1 LRGKKRGGILERNPN
16 HLKETPVK
24 KYIVELTVEQ
34 REELSHMISTGKA
47 AAREL
52 THARI
57 LLKAD
62 QGPHG
67 PGYSDTEI
75 QEALDISVGTVGRVR
90 KRCAQ
95 AGVQEAILPQKAQRE
110 RRRLLD
116 GKQEAYLIA
125 LVCSPSPQGSAR
137 WTLRLLATQLVE
149 LGYVETV
156 SHETVRQVLLVNELK
171 PWIKKQWC
179 IPTPPDAD
187 FVYHMEDVLHVYT
200 RPYDGKR
207 PQVCMDEIN
216 TQLLAET
223 RDPLPMEPGKPV
235 RQDYEYERQGVCN
248 IFLACEPLSG
258 KRYTMVAAQR
268 TKQEWA
274 EFIRQL
280 ADDHYPTAEKIVLV
294 MDNLNT
300 HTLAALYEVFP
311 VAEARRLCQRF
322 EVHYTPKHA
331 SWLNM
336 AEIELSA
343 LDRQC
348 LSQRLA
354 SLEIAQQQV
363 AAWTRRR
370 NQQQVTIQW
379 RFTADDASIKLKHL
393 YPSIPD

>member
-1 LRGKKRGGILERNPN
+1 
-16 HLKETPVK
+16 
-24 KYIVELTVEQ
+24 
-34 REELSHMISTGKA
+34 MIKSGKA
-47 AAREL
+47 ATREL

-62 QGPHG
+62 TSQEGPIW
-67 PGYSDTEI
+67 SDGRI
-75 QEALDISVGTVGRVR
+75 AEALEISPSTVARVR
-90 KRCAQ
+90 MRCAT
-95 AGVQEAILPQKAQRE
+95 ASVQEAILPAKASCVR
-110 RRRLLD
+110 RRRLD
-116 GKQEAYLIA
+116 GSQEAYLIA
-125 LVCSPSPQGSAR
+125 LACSAPPEGAAR
-137 WTLRLLATQLVE
+137 WTLRLLASTLVE
-149 LGYVETV
+149 LGYVEGI
-156 SHETVRQVLLVNELK
+156 SHETVRQVLLANAIK

-179 IPTPPDAD
+179 IPTQADAE
-187 FVYHMEDVLHVYT
+187 FVYHMEDVLEVYT
-200 RPYDGKR
+200 RPYDPSY

-223 RDPLPMEPGKPV
+223 RDPLPMEPGKPK
-235 RQDYEYERQGVCN
+235 REDYEYERQGVCN
-248 IFLACEPLSG
+248 VFLACEPLAG

-274 EFIRQL
+274 VFIRRL
-280 ADDHYPTAEKIVLV
+280 ADEYYPHTERIVLV

-354 SLEIAQQQV
+354 SLEIAAQQV
-363 AAWTRRR
+363 AAWTARR
-370 NQQQVTIQW
+370 NQAAVTIQW
-379 RFTADDASIKLKHL
+379 RFTAEDASIKLKHL
-393 YPSIPD
+393 YPSILA

>member
-1 LRGKKRGGILERNPN
+1 M
-16 HLKETPVK
+16 K

-34 REELSHMISTGKA
+34 RQELSHMISTGKA
-47 AAREL
+47 SAREL

-67 PGYSDTEI
+67 PSWSDTQIQQALEI
-75 QEALDISVGTVGRVR
+75 SPATVARVR

-95 AGVQEAILPQKAQRE
+95 AGVQEAILPASAQRM
-110 RRRLLD
+110 RSRRLD
-116 GKQEAYLIA
+116 GSQEAYLIA
-125 LVCSPSPQGSAR
+125 LACSAPPEGLVR
-137 WTLRLLATQLVE
+137 WTLRMLANQLVE

-156 SHETVRQVLLVNELK
+156 SHETVRQVLLANELK

-179 IPTPPDAD
+179 IPTAPDAD
-187 FVYHMEDVLHVYT
+187 FVYHMEDVLEVYT
-200 RPYDGKR
+200 RPYDPAR
-207 PQVCMDEIN
+207 PLVCMDEIN
-216 TQLLAET
+216 TQLLADT
-223 RDPLPMEPGKPV
+223 RDPLPMEPGKT
-235 RQDYEYERQGVCN
+235 RCEDYEYERHGVCN
-248 IFLACEPLSG
+248 VFLACEPLVGTRVSM
-258 KRYTMVAAQR
+258 TAPHR

-274 EFIRQL
+274 EFVRRL
-280 ADDHYPTAEKIVLV
+280 AEEHYPAADKIVLV

-311 VAEARRLCQRF
+311 VAQARRLCQRF
-322 EVHYTPKHA
+322 EVHYTPKHG

-354 SLEIAQQQV
+354 SFEQAEQQV
-363 AAWTRRR
+363 AAWTTRR
-370 NQQQVTIQW
+370 NQRPTTIQW
-379 RFTADDASIKLKHL
+379 RFTAEDASIKLKHL
-393 YPSIPD
+393 YPSIND